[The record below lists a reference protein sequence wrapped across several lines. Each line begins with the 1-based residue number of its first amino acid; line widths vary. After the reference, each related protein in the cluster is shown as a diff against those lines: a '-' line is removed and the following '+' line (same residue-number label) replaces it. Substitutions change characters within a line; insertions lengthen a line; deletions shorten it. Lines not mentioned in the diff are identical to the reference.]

1 MATNTPQL
9 SKNLSSANKL
19 IKSAVGPT
27 PAPKIDPSKPKLKK
41 PEEPSKGLAKS
52 LSMTKKP
59 PEDIETKIEEDIP
72 KPNENIEENVVLED
86 ENEKKPSEKEIINL
100 PKPKPIEKK
109 TSEMTT
115 KKAPIK
121 KKIDDLEKGVTS
133 LEKIVNKPEDISEK
147 SQKNTTP
154 LVKTVRKKRG
164 KNTGNRQ
171 NVWESHDF
179 EGVIRKMDALSF
191 GDDEFLFNDMDYMKE
206 DEEQKNVDTEKF
218 FGGFQNESLGPVMDT
233 LEWVEMQKIAQE
245 SWAVNFI
252 NFKTEDVF
260 RQKIIIGAM
269 NNISVLKYFYYL
281 FLMNFKL
288 YMCISIKKRFG
299 FCWWASGAI

>member
-9 SKNLSSANKL
+9 TKNLSSANKL
-19 IKSAVGPT
+19 IKSVVGPT
-27 PAPKIDPSKPKLKK
+27 PKIDSSKSKSKK
-41 PEEPSKGLAKS
+41 PEEPVKGLAKS

-59 PEDIETKIEEDIP
+59 PEDTEKKAEEDIP
-72 KPNENIEENVVLED
+72 NENNNENIEENVVLEE
-86 ENEKKPSEKEIINL
+86 ENEKKPSEKEIINP

-133 LEKIVNKPEDISEK
+133 LDKIVNKPEEMSEK
-147 SQKNTTP
+147 SQKNITP

-191 GDDEFLFNDMDYMKE
+191 GDDEFLFNDADYIKE
-206 DEEQKNVDTEKF
+206 DEEKKDVDTDKF

-252 NFKTEDVF
+252 SFKTEDVF
-260 RQKIIIGAM
+260 RQKIILGAM
-269 NNISVLKYFYYL
+269 NNIPVLKYFPSL
-281 FLMNFKL
+281 FYNNQ
-288 YMCISIKKRFG
+288 I
-299 FCWWASGAI
+299 